1 MVKLQSYKGKHF
13 LTVPKEVILDASL
26 KGGENFIVTTTL
38 DKETI
43 MFRKLK
49 I

>member
-13 LTVPKEVILDASL
+13 LSVPLEIILDTNL
-26 KGGENFIVTTTL
+26 KGGESFIVTTTA

-43 MFRKLK
+43 MFRKLR